1 MRRGTAAPAIWDLA
15 VSDLFLQ
22 VVPAGLGLRVSLVAL
37 VWSCQLLQALVRSC
51 QSLTDAGAD
60 KDTDTDQDKCTGT
73 DTGTDPDTNPDT
85 VPGTA
90 THVDTDADTDVDP
103 SVRSAH
109 SSYVGY
115 LKMCTRDKKSLSQGW
130 VEFLHAWKGSAP

>member
-1 MRRGTAAPAIWDLA
+1 M
-15 VSDLFLQ
+15 
-22 VVPAGLGLRVSLVAL
+22 GLRVSLVAL
-37 VWSCQLLQALVRSC
+37 VCSCQLLQALVRFC

-60 KDTDTDQDKCTGT
+60 KDTDTDTDKGKDTCTGT
-73 DTGTDPDTNPDT
+73 DTDTDPDTNPDT

-90 THVDTDADTDVDP
+90 THADTDADTDTDVDP

-115 LKMCTRDKKSLSQGW
+115 FKTCTWKKRHFDRCIK
-130 VEFLHAWKGSAP
+130 FLHTYKGSAP